1 MSAPVWYRSL
11 YWRFALGFVLLLA
24 VLLVVQ
30 GVVFLWMTG
39 QMDELSPTRT
49 SAQFASAIADQVS
62 AALTDRPDLDLEG
75 FVRSNF
81 GRALRGFA
89 VVMLDGRLV
98 ISDRMPVPPQLVGQV
113 RRRLSGDPPGRGGGP
128 GRGGRGRPDFQP
140 GAFPDRPPGGPP
152 PDGPPPDG
160 QPPTPG
166 GPPPFGG
173 GRGDRGPRD
182 GRGGPGGPGGPGP
195 PPVESALIVV
205 NAVTVGAVGV
215 PSGTPPWGLLLR
227 DVGPMLAASALV
239 LLLAGTAIAALLVFR
254 PTHRRLRDLQQA
266 AEALGSGAAGV
277 RAADSGGD
285 EVASLA
291 RAFND
296 MAARLEERTRALEV
310 ADRTR
315 RQLLA
320 DVSHELSTPLAAIR
334 GYVET
339 LDFADASLDP
349 ATKQRYLQIVQEE
362 AARLEHIIGD
372 LLDLARLEGGGA
384 AFSMQTVSVSAL
396 FGRVRDRHA
405 PVLQERGVTLE
416 TIGADEVPEMTGDA
430 NRLEQAV
437 QNLVANAIRHTPEGG
452 RVTVRITLEPPASP
466 KLEERR
472 RVQLTV
478 EDTGPGIPPEH
489 LPHIFDRF
497 YKVDASRA
505 GTTVPS
511 GSGLGLSIVQAIVAR
526 HGGTVTAE
534 NRPEGGARF
543 VMRLGQAA

>member
-1 MSAPVWYRSL
+1 MSSPVWYRSF
-11 YWRFALGFVLLLA
+11 YWRIALGFVGLLA
-24 VLLVVQ
+24 ALLIVQ

-49 SAQFASAIADQVS
+49 SAQFAGAIADDV
-62 AALTDRPDLDLEG
+62 AAAITERPDLDLDA
-75 FVRSNF
+75 FVRSKY

-89 VVMLDGRLV
+89 VLMTDGRLV
-98 ISDRMPVPPQLVGQV
+98 VSERMPMPPPSIGQL

-128 GRGGRGRPDFQP
+128 GRGGRGRPEPPF
-140 GAFPDRPPGGPP
+140 DRPT

-160 QPPTPG
+160 PQPPPREG
-166 GPPPFGG
+166 PLPQRDGPPPFGG
-173 GRGDRGPRD
+173 GRGDRGRA
-182 GRGGPGGPGGPGP
+182 GPGGPGP
-195 PPVESALIVV
+195 SPIASALIVV
-205 NAVTVGAVGV
+205 NGVTVGAVGV
-215 PSGTPPWGLLLR
+215 PAGSPPWSLLLR
-227 DVGPMLAASALV
+227 DVGPMLAVSALV
-239 LLLAGTAIAALLVFR
+239 LLIAGTAIAALLVFR
-254 PTHRRLRDLQQA
+254 PTHRRLRHLQQA
-266 AEALGSGAAGV
+266 AEAIGSGAASV
-277 RAADSGGD
+277 RAAESGGD

-291 RAFND
+291 RTFND

-349 ATKQRYLQIVQEE
+349 ATKQRYLHIVQEE
-362 AARLEHIIGD
+362 SARLEHIIGD

-384 AFSMQTVSVSAL
+384 AFTMQDVSVSAL

-405 PVLQERGVTLE
+405 PVLQERDVTLE
-416 TIGADEVPEMTGDA
+416 TIGADAVPEIHGDA

-452 RVTVRITLEPPASP
+452 RVTVRI
-466 KLEERR
+466 ERPGLR
-472 RVQLTV
+472 STSFGEAGANDVQLII

-511 GSGLGLSIVQAIVAR
+511 GSGLGLSIVQAIVER

-543 VMRLGQAA
+543 IVRL

>member
-1 MSAPVWYRSL
+1 MSAPAWYRSL
-11 YWRFALGFVLLLA
+11 YWRFGLGFVLLLA
-24 VLLVVQ
+24 ALLIVQ
-30 GVVFLWMTG
+30 GTVFLWMTG

-49 SAQFASAIADQVS
+49 SAQFATAIATDLS
-62 AALTDRPDLDLEG
+62 RELTERPDVDLSAYVKG
-75 FVRSNF
+75 QY
-81 GRALRGFA
+81 GQALRGFA
-89 VVMLDGRLV
+89 VVMNDGRV
-98 ISDRMPVPPQLVGQV
+98 VTSERMPIPPNLVPQV
-113 RRRLSGDPPGRGGGP
+113 RRRLSGGEFGRGGGGP
-128 GRGGRGRPDFQP
+128 GRGDRGYGPGDPLPDG
-140 GAFPDRPPGGPP
+140 GAPDRFDPGRRPPPGG
-152 PDGPPPDG
+152 
-160 QPPTPG
+160 
-166 GPPPFGG
+166 PPFGG

-182 GRGGPGGPGGPGP
+182 GRGGPGGPGGPP
-195 PPVESALIVV
+195 PEVSLIAV

-215 PSGTPPWGLLLR
+215 PSGSPPWSLLLR
-227 DVGPMLAASALV
+227 DVGPTLVASALG
-239 LLLAGTAIAALLVFR
+239 LLVAGTAIAALLVFR
-254 PTHRRLRDLQQA
+254 PTHRRLRNLQDA
-266 AEALGSGAAGV
+266 AEAIGSGAAGV
-277 RAADSGGD
+277 RAADTGGD

-296 MAARLEERTRALEV
+296 MAAKLEERTRAVEV

-339 LDFADASLDP
+339 LDIADASLDP
-349 ATKQRYLQIVQEE
+349 AAKQRYLGIVQEE

-372 LLDLARLEGGGA
+372 LLDLARLEGGGT
-384 AFSMQTVSVSAL
+384 AFTMQTVSVPAL

-405 PVLQERGVTLE
+405 PVLEEREITLD
-416 TIGADEVPEMTGDA
+416 TLGDAAVPEIQGDP

-437 QNLVANAIRHTPEGG
+437 QNLVANAIRHTPERG
-452 RVTVRITLEPPASP
+452 RVTLRIEPGPR
-466 KLEERR
+466 LI
-472 RVQLTV
+472 V

-511 GSGLGLSIVQAIVAR
+511 GSGLGLSIVQAIVER

-543 VMRLGQAA
+543 VVTFGVS